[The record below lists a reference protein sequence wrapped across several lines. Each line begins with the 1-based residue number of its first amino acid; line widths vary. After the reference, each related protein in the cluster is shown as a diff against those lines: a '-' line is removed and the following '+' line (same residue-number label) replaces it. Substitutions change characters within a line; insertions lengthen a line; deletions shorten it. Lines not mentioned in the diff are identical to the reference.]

1 MSHLTYEELRAE
13 AQKKLDEILAQETPL
28 TPKQRMAIPPQ
39 QMPEQDPQVRAGN
52 VEEVSLGYSPAQA
65 RLEAM
70 RCLQCKNKPCI
81 SGCPVQI
88 DIPAFVNAIAEGD
101 FAGAIQIIKQ
111 NSLLPAVCGRV
122 CPQESQCQAPC
133 TVGKVL
139 KDPEKSVAI
148 GRLERFVADWERENA
163 MGETPKVKASTGKK
177 VAVIGSGP
185 SSLVCAADV
194 RREGHEVTVFEAFH
208 KFGGVMVYGI
218 PEFRLPKKIVE
229 TEVETLKKMGV
240 DLVPNFVVGRTRKLK
255 DLLEKDGYDAIYV
268 GTGAGLPKFMHLDGE
283 NNVGVFSA
291 NEYLTRANLMKA
303 YARGKAA
310 TPIVAARKVAVLGGG
325 NVAMDAARTALR
337 LGAEEVHLVYR
348 RTEKEMPARI
358 EEVGHAREEGVQ
370 FHFLENAKRILGDEY
385 GCVNG
390 MECLRYELGEPDASG
405 RRRPVVIKDSEF
417 VMDVDTVIVAIGN
430 APNPLIK
437 QTTPELETT
446 DWGTLVVDD
455 DGRTSIKEVF
465 AGGDIVIGA
474 ATVILAMGHGRRA
487 AASINR
493 QLAGE

>member
-88 DIPAFVNAIAEGD
+88 DIPAFVNAIAQGD

-133 TVGKVL
+133 TVGKAL

-163 MGETPKVKASTGKK
+163 MGEVPKVKAPTGKK

-229 TEVETLKKMGV
+229 TEVETLKTMGV
-240 DLVPNFVVGRTRKLK
+240 ELVPNFVVGRTRKLK

-268 GTGAGLPKFMHLDGE
+268 GTGAGLPKFMHLEGE

-405 RRRPVVIKDSEF
+405 RRRPVVIKGSEF